1 MRRLYRFLL
10 PPSDIARV
18 AGGVLAGALLLSVA
32 SAQAATIPFLPHQAS
47 YDLSLL
53 KSRNGAAAVDSAR
66 GRILYNFTGSACGGY
81 TSEFRQVSEL
91 NGSEGK
97 STLSDLRSTS
107 WEDADGKTYRFKI
120 DTRMNEGN
128 ASDVDGIAE
137 RTGDHVTVKLK
148 QPVAKTFTLDGST
161 VFPTQQVRR
170 IIAAAREGK
179 STLSDLRSTSWEDAD
194 GKTYRFKIDTRMN
207 EGNASDVDG
216 IAERTGDHVT
226 VKLKQ
231 PVAKTFTLDGST
243 VFPTQQVRRII
254 AAARE
259 GKSLLELTVYDG
271 SDNGEKVYNTLTVI
285 GKPIP
290 GDKVTTPDPST
301 SNDTMKT
308 LTRWPVTVSYYDRDA
323 KSNAG
328 EQTPTYAMSFELYE
342 NGVSRALKL
351 DYNDFVI
358 GGTLDKFEVKSS
370 KPCKTGEK

>member
-1 MRRLYRFLL
+1 MRRLYQFLQ
-10 PPSDIARV
+10 PMSEVPFAAGV
-18 AGGVLAGALLLSVA
+18 ALAGVLLFGVA
-32 SAQAATIPFLPHQAS
+32 SAQAGGIPFLPHQAS

-66 GRILYNFTGSACGGY
+66 GRILYNFTGSACEGY

-107 WEDADGKTYRFKI
+107 WEDAEGKTYRFKI
-120 DTRMNEGN
+120 DTRMNENNPTG
-128 ASDVDGIAE
+128 VDGIAE

-148 QPVAKTFTLDGST
+148 QPVAKTFTLDGKT
-161 VFPTQQVRR
+161 VFPT
-170 IIAAAREGK
+170 E
-179 STLSDLRSTSWEDAD
+179 
-194 GKTYRFKIDTRMN
+194 
-207 EGNASDVDG
+207 
-216 IAERTGDHVT
+216 
-226 VKLKQ
+226 
-231 PVAKTFTLDGST
+231 
-243 VFPTQQVRRII
+243 QVRRII

-285 GKPIP
+285 GKPIT
-290 GDKVTTPDPST
+290 GDKAAVTPDPST
-301 SNDTMKT
+301 TNEAMKA

-323 KSNAG
+323 KSNSG

-358 GGTLDKFEVKSS
+358 AGTLDKFEVKSA
-370 KPCKTGEK
+370 KPCKPGEK